1 MSTVFLVKNTAT
13 GDVRYLEK
21 MPHVRRYRLE
31 NSANAE
37 FITVEELEW
46 SFKWQLVQML
56 NDAVKQGEDLALDKV
71 RRIYE

>member
-1 MSTVFLVKNTAT
+1 MSHVFLVKNLAT

-21 MPHVRRYRLE
+21 MPHVRKYRLE

>member
-1 MSTVFLVKNTAT
+1 MSHVFRVKNLAT

-21 MPHVRRYRLE
+21 MPHVRKYRLE

>member
-1 MSTVFLVKNTAT
+1 MSHVFLVKNLAT

-21 MPHVRRYRLE
+21 MPHVRKYRLE
-31 NSANAE
+31 NSANAD

-46 SFKWQLVQML
+46 TYKWQLVQML

>member
-1 MSTVFLVKNTAT
+1 MGYVFRVNNVAT

-37 FITVEELEW
+37 FITVEKLEW
-46 SFKWQLVQML
+46 HYKWQLVQML
-56 NDAVKQGEDLALDKV
+56 NEAVKQGEDLALEKV
-71 RRIYE
+71 RGIYE

>member
-1 MSTVFLVKNTAT
+1 MSHVFRVKNLAT

-21 MPHVRRYRLE
+21 MPHVRKYRLE
-31 NSANAE
+31 NSATAE

-46 SFKWQLVQML
+46 TFKWQLVQML
-56 NDAVKQGEDLALDKV
+56 NDAVKHGEDLALDKV

>member
-1 MSTVFLVKNTAT
+1 MSSVFRVKNTAT

-21 MPHVRRYRLE
+21 MPHVRKYRLE

>member
-21 MPHVRRYRLE
+21 MPHVRKYRLE

>member
-1 MSTVFLVKNTAT
+1 MSTVFRVKNTAT

>member
-1 MSTVFLVKNTAT
+1 MSTVFRVKNTAT

-21 MPHVRRYRLE
+21 MPHVRKYRLE

>member
-1 MSTVFLVKNTAT
+1 MSTVFRVKNTAT

-21 MPHVRRYRLE
+21 MPHVRKYRLE

-46 SFKWQLVQML
+46 TYKWQLVQML

>member
-1 MSTVFLVKNTAT
+1 MGYVFRVNNLAT

-37 FITVEELEW
+37 FITIEILEW
-46 SFKWQLVQML
+46 HYKWQLVQML
-56 NDAVKQGEDLALDKV
+56 NEAMKQGEDLALEKV
-71 RRIYE
+71 RSIYE

>member
-1 MSTVFLVKNTAT
+1 MSHVFRVKNSAT

-21 MPHVRRYRLE
+21 MPHVRKYRLE
-31 NSANAE
+31 NSATAE

-46 SFKWQLVQML
+46 TFKWQLVQML
-56 NDAVKQGEDLALDKV
+56 NDAVKHGEDLALDKV